1 MYLRKFSRSVV
12 RAYLAY
18 NFTKCQE
25 QQEQEEEQQ
34 EQQEQQGELFHM

>member
-1 MYLRKFSRSVV
+1 MYLRNFSRRVV

-25 QQEQEEEQQ
+25 QEEEQ
-34 EQQEQQGELFHM
+34 EQQQQQQGELFHM

>member
-1 MYLRKFSRSVV
+1 MYLRKFSRRVV

-25 QQEQEEEQQ
+25 QEEEQEQEQQ
-34 EQQEQQGELFHM
+34 QQGELFHM

>member
-1 MYLRKFSRSVV
+1 MYLRKFSWSVI

-25 QQEQEEEQQ
+25 QEEQEQQ
-34 EQQEQQGELFHM
+34 EQQEQQQGELFHM

>member
-1 MYLRKFSRSVV
+1 MYLRKFSWSVI

-25 QQEQEEEQQ
+25 QEEEQEEQQ
-34 EQQEQQGELFHM
+34 QQQGELFHM

>member
-1 MYLRKFSRSVV
+1 MYLRIFSRRVV

-25 QQEQEEEQQ
+25 QEEEQEQEQQ
-34 EQQEQQGELFHM
+34 QQGELFHM

>member
-1 MYLRKFSRSVV
+1 MYLRKFSRGVV

-25 QQEQEEEQQ
+25 QEQEQEE
-34 EQQEQQGELFHM
+34 EQQGELFHM